1 MSSNKELVQQ
11 FFVKERAAQ
20 RRAIVMTW
28 TLVAVA
34 DILALMAYLQGATLR
49 SIATGLAGALGAVLL
64 LLFWRVR
71 QRTTLQERLT
81 RLLNSI
87 EFGWEELN
95 GLDLNPSEADHLH
108 VAFSTT
114 AGRIAT
120 NETQLR
126 PRGSDEKGPAFD
138 RSETTVDPAKQRVDP
153 AIHEADYIG
162 LEGDLGVAETLVE
175 EANHRYAEEAQRQW
189 AKSEARDMD
198 NIEAGVKRLG
208 DLVASGWFEAN
219 AEDGAL
225 TKLMEESSESDA

>member
-11 FFVKERAAQ
+11 FFVNERVAQ
-20 RRAIVMTW
+20 RRAVVMTW
-28 TLVAVA
+28 TLIGLANV
-34 DILALMAYLQGATLR
+34 LALVMYLQGATLR
-49 SIATGLAGALGAVLL
+49 SIATGLVGVFGVALLM
-64 LLFWRVR
+64 LFWRVR

-81 RLLNSI
+81 RLLDSI
-87 EFGWEELN
+87 EFGWEELH
-95 GLDLNPSEADHLH
+95 GLELNPSEADHLH

-120 NETQLR
+120 NEIQLR
-126 PRGSDEKGPAFD
+126 PRGNDEKGPAFD
-138 RSETTVDPAKQRVDP
+138 RSETAVDPTKQRVDP

-162 LEGDLGVAETLVE
+162 LEGELGVAETLVE

-189 AKSEARDMD
+189 AKAEARDMD

-225 TKLMEESSESDA
+225 AKLMEESSERDA

>member
-28 TLVAVA
+28 TLVGLANV
-34 DILALMAYLQGATLR
+34 LALVMDFQGATLR
-49 SIATGLAGALGAVLL
+49 FITIGLAGALVAILFV
-64 LLFWRVR
+64 LFWRVR
-71 QRTTLQERLT
+71 QRNTLQERLT
-81 RLLNSI
+81 KLLDSV
-87 EFGWEELN
+87 EFGWEELH

-108 VAFSTT
+108 MAFSTT

-120 NETQLR
+120 NEIQLR

-138 RSETTVDPAKQRVDP
+138 RSETPVDPAKQRVDP

-175 EANHRYAEEAQRQW
+175 EANHRYAQEAHRQW
-189 AKSEARDMD
+189 AKAEARDMD

-225 TKLMEESSESDA
+225 AKLMERPSENDA